1 MAACLLSKRIYE
13 NINELQ
19 FSDKTVY
26 SALKSIE
33 NLALTLGKNYKKT
46 VIVKLEELFN
56 ELQEYVK
63 NILEKTVKI

>member
-19 FSDKTVY
+19 FNGKTVY

-33 NLALTLGKNYKKT
+33 NLALTLDKTYKKE
-46 VIVKLEELFN
+46 VITE
-56 ELQEYVK
+56 
-63 NILEKTVKI
+63 LEKLFKKLQDEVKKYLRKNVF